1 MQRSRQGA
9 TPFQHWCETLLR
21 SRGWTLREL
30 ARRLG
35 VSPSTPYQYRVG
47 NMLPAVGMQRRLA
60 ELTGTPA
67 GGLARLVRESR
78 GRRLAPLPPAM
89 PSALPAGRRGLR
101 WGRWR
106 TRPLGVQ
113 FTMYRTRG
121 VEDAQLEG
129 LYALATAR
137 RDSLE
142 ATLNDAL
149 RIALPLVKRG
159 P

>member
-1 MQRSRQGA
+1 
-9 TPFQHWCETLLR
+9 
-21 SRGWTLREL
+21 
-30 ARRLG
+30 
-35 VSPSTPYQYRVG
+35 
-47 NMLPAVGMQRRLA
+47 MLPTVAMQRRLA
-60 ELTGTPA
+60 ELSGTPV
-67 GGLARLVRESR
+67 GELARLVWESK
-78 GRRLAPLPPAM
+78 GGRLAPVLSEAS
-89 PSALPAGRRGLR
+89 SALTAGRRGLR
-101 WGRWR
+101 WRGWR

-137 RDSLE
+137 RESLE

-149 RIALPLVKRG
+149 RIALPRMKG